1 MITQQSINGVNKMD
15 ISKLYIT
22 KDLCVGDR
30 YHNDYIDI
38 LINHID
44 INECNEIILKAFEKN
59 WHTGYWVYDSYTKEE
74 LRRLNT
80 IMRTKDKNTLLKRIE
95 NFINYIGRGT
105 PYTVMLNRN
114 KIEHMLEVL
123 EKFAIKWKEAHNG

>member
-1 MITQQSINGVNKMD
+1 MTTQQSINGVNKMD

-30 YHNDYIDI
+30 YHNDYIYI

-44 INECNEIILKAFEKN
+44 IDECNEIILKAFEKN

-114 KIEHMLEVL
+114 KIECRQLIHGDFLKVG
-123 EKFAIKWKEAHNG
+123 FAVS